1 MSGTQVSK
9 SLLVTIFLLEGVLG
23 VSGLIYESEAQ
34 GLPPV
39 SLSETP
45 TELKSE
51 RVGNAIPFA
60 DYEKRL
66 RQSLRWQTMNP
77 EEQAE
82 ALEKIERARKQF
94 LDRQQQLKMQYE
106 DQIKTMEKPRESLMS
121 KRRKR
126 EQYQDGN
133 LLWERFQALPVKQRF
148 AVERQLGLDKVIPSQ
163 QQQKFQ
169 ERLDRL
175 SYSKRK
181 HILRQLQQTSP

>member
-1 MSGTQVSK
+1 MDINGQ
-9 SLLVTIFLLEGVLG
+9 
-23 VSGLIYESEAQ
+23 IYESEAQ

-39 SLSETP
+39 SPSETQR
-45 TELKSE
+45 ELKSK

-66 RQSLRWQTMNP
+66 RQSPRWQAMNS
-77 EEQAE
+77 EEQAK

-94 LDRQQQLKMQYE
+94 LDRQEQLKMQDD
-106 DQIKTMEKPRESLMS
+106 DQIKKMEKPRESLMS

>member
-1 MSGTQVSK
+1 MYGTQVSN
-9 SLLVTIFLLEGVLG
+9 SLLVTIFLLGGVLG
-23 VSGLIYESEAQ
+23 VSGQIYESEAQ

-39 SLSETP
+39 SPSETP
-45 TELKSE
+45 RELKSK

-66 RQSLRWQTMNP
+66 RQSPRWQAMNS
-77 EEQAE
+77 EEQAK

-94 LDRQQQLKMQYE
+94 LDRQEQLKMQYD
-106 DQIKTMEKPRESLMS
+106 DQIKKMEKPRESLMS

-148 AVERQLGLDKVIPSQ
+148 AVERQLGLDNVIPSQ

-169 ERLDRL
+169 ERLGRL

>member
-1 MSGTQVSK
+1 M
-9 SLLVTIFLLEGVLG
+9 
-23 VSGLIYESEAQ
+23 
-34 GLPPV
+34 
-39 SLSETP
+39 
-45 TELKSE
+45 
-51 RVGNAIPFA
+51 GNAIPFA

-66 RQSLRWQTMNP
+66 RQSPRWQAMNS
-77 EEQAE
+77 EEQAK

-94 LDRQQQLKMQYE
+94 LDRQEQLKMQYD
-106 DQIKTMEKPRESLMS
+106 DQIKKMEKPRESLMS

-126 EQYQDGN
+126 EQYQDIN
-133 LLWERFQALPVKQRF
+133 LLWERFQALPIKQRF
-148 AVERQLGLDKVIPSQ
+148 AVERQLGLDNVMPSQ